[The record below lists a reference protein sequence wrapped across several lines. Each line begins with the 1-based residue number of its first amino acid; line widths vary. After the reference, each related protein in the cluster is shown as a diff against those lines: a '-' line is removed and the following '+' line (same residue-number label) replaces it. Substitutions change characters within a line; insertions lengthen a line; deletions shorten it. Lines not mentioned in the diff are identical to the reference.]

1 MSTPAIAAPIKIDP
15 IYVGM
20 DGEGQSVRLLSIV
33 PTACGSAIEDS
44 LSDRCRSYGVAN
56 YLLGVG
62 DIRTITRSVF
72 FDCTS
77 GKVSTIF
84 APYDRRIIKI
94 DAPPKSKPFQ
104 LMYEIACTT
113 RLDSI

>member
-1 MSTPAIAAPIKIDP
+1 
-15 IYVGM
+15 M
-20 DGEGQSVRLLSIV
+20 DNDRQSVRIVSISV
-33 PTACGSAIEDS
+33 NACGSEIEKS

-77 GKVSTIF
+77 GKVAKIF
-84 APYDRRIIKI
+84 APYDRKIINI

-104 LMYEIACTT
+104 IMYDIACTT